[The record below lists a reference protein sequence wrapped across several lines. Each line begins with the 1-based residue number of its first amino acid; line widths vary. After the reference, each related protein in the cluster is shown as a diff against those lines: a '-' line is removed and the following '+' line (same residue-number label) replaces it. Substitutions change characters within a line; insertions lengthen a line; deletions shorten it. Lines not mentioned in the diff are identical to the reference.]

1 MVRLNFE
8 GARRRLVEAL
18 KVEGIIR
25 SPSVEHAMLKIPREL
40 FVWPGYE
47 EDSYVDIPL
56 PLGSTGQTIS
66 APHMV
71 AIMLEELMLRHCLHV
86 LEIGTGSGY
95 NAALLFELVRPCG
108 KVVTVERVPELAEFA
123 RRNLAAAGYGEP
135 QVEVVVGD
143 GTLGY
148 PPRLEEELYDRIIVT
163 AAAPKPPRSLLVQL
177 KRNGMMLIPVGS
189 PGYQELMRVV
199 KDEEARMSE
208 ESLGG
213 CIFVPLIGEEGYRG

>member
-1 MVRLNFE
+1 MVRLKFE
-8 GARRRLVEAL
+8 EARRRLVESL
-18 KVEGIIR
+18 KRGGIIK
-25 SPSVEHAMLKIPREL
+25 SPNVERAMLKVPREL

-47 EDSYVDIPL
+47 EDSYIDMPL
-56 PLGSTGQTIS
+56 PLGGTGQTIS

-71 AIMLEELMLRHCLHV
+71 AIMLEELKLRPCLHV

-95 NAALLFELVRPCG
+95 NAALLFELVGPCG
-108 KVVTVERVPELAEFA
+108 EVVTVERVLELAEFA
-123 RRNLAAAGYGEP
+123 RGNLAAAGYR
-135 QVEVVVGD
+135 VKVVVGD

-163 AAAPKPPRSLLVQL
+163 AAAPRPPRSLLAQL
-177 KRNGMMLIPVGS
+177 KRNGMMLIPVGP
-189 PGYQELMRVV
+189 PGYQELMRVA
-199 KDEEARMSE
+199 KDEEARIFE